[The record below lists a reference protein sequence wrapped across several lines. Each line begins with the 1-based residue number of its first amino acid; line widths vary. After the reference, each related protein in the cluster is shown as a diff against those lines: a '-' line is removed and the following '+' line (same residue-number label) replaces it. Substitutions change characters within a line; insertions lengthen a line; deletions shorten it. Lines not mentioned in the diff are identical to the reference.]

1 MGEIPKSTGKPAAGE
16 IAPMNRPNPISDQP
30 LERNDPFGLS
40 KFSIRRYSI
49 QHFLLIFVVIGLL
62 AATTVLAVLHGNLV
76 LIVLAATTLAVTL
89 GKAALVL
96 HVGIRTIAVE
106 AWIRRLGMGDFEY
119 RIEPRGNDE
128 VSKACLALET
138 LRQSSIRAM
147 QLDLVQKLS
156 DELQEKNATLEETLD
171 ELRKSQD
178 RIISQQKLAEL
189 GELSAGVA
197 HEIRNPLQF
206 IRNFAASSEV
216 IAGQIKEAPERPD
229 DGDLETVGELT
240 DDLVENMRRIVT
252 HSDRAD
258 RIIAD
263 LLAMGRRGA
272 VSFER
277 VDLNQLLAK
286 QVTLGY
292 QAAQAQTPGF
302 TADIRQELDPAVGQI
317 VAVQE
322 DLARVFANLVTN
334 ACHAMAER
342 AGASGDEYAPELRI
356 ASRRT
361 DDGAAITI
369 RDNGTGMTPEV
380 MAKIFSPFFTTKESS
395 RSTGLGLTLSHEIVR
410 EHGGQIVPES
420 RPGEYTVMT
429 VQLPRNPG
437 EPGHMRERLAR
448 RPTTD
453 LGVPAATLIAEERA
467 IRDAEL
473 GLSAESF
480 SSRIDQ

>member
-1 MGEIPKSTGKPAAGE
+1 MS
-16 IAPMNRPNPISDQP
+16 RPDPISDQP

-62 AATTVLAVLHGNLV
+62 AVTTVFAVLHGNLA
-76 LIVLAATTLAVTL
+76 LIVLAGTTLTVTL
-89 GKAALVL
+89 AKAALVI

-147 QLDLVQKLS
+147 RLDLVQQLS
-156 DELQEKNATLEETLD
+156 DELQEKNATLEDTLD

-206 IRNFAASSEV
+206 IRNFAANSEV
-216 IAGQIKEAPERPD
+216 IAGQIKEAPEQPE
-229 DGDLETVGELT
+229 DGELETVDELT
-240 DDLVENMRRIVT
+240 EDLVENMRRIVM
-252 HSDRAD
+252 HSERAD

-263 LLAMGRRGA
+263 LLAMGRRGQGA
-272 VSFER
+272 FEP
-277 VDLNQLLAK
+277 VDLNAILAK
-286 QVTLGY
+286 QASLGY
-292 QAAQAQTPGF
+292 QAAQAQSAGF
-302 TADIRQELDPAVGQI
+302 TAEIRQELDPDAGRI
-317 VAVQE
+317 VAVPE
-322 DLARVFANLVTN
+322 DLARVFTNLVAN

-342 AGASGDEYAPELRI
+342 ARDAGVDYAPELRI
-356 ASRRT
+356 GSRRT
-361 DDGAAITI
+361 AEGVEVTI
-369 RDNGTGMTPEV
+369 RDNGVGMTREV
-380 MAKIFSPFFTTKESS
+380 MARIFSPFYTTKESS

-429 VQLPRNPG
+429 VQLLRDPG
-437 EPGHMRERLAR
+437 EPARTSNRLAH

-453 LGVPAATLIAEERA
+453 LGVDAATLLAEERES
-467 IRDAEL
+467 RDAET
-473 GLSAESF
+473 
-480 SSRIDQ
+480 R

>member
-1 MGEIPKSTGKPAAGE
+1 MSPTPQTIDA
-16 IAPMNRPNPISDQP
+16 MNRPDPLADQSF
-30 LERNDPFGLS
+30 EQNDPFGLS

-49 QHFLLIFVVIGLL
+49 QHFLLIFVIIGLL
-62 AATTVLAVLHGNLV
+62 AATTVLAALHGNPV
-76 LIVLAATTLAVTL
+76 LIVLAGTTLAVTL

-147 QLDLVQKLS
+147 QLDLVRKLS
-156 DELQEKNATLEETLD
+156 DELQEKNAALEDTLD

-206 IRNFAASSEV
+206 IRNFAASSEA
-216 IAGQIKEAPERPD
+216 IAVQIKDAPAQPM
-229 DGDLETVGELT
+229 DGDLETTDELT
-240 DDLVENMRRIVT
+240 DDLVDNMKRIVM

-263 LLAMGRRGA
+263 LLAMGRRGEGA
-272 VSFER
+272 FEL

-286 QVTLGY
+286 QVSLGY

-302 TADIRQELDPAVGQI
+302 TAEIRQELDPTIGEI
-317 VAVQE
+317 SAVQE
-322 DLARVFANLVTN
+322 DLARVITNLVTN

-342 AGASGDEYAPELRI
+342 AEAAGDDYEPELRV

-361 DDGAAITI
+361 AEGAVITI

-380 MAKIFSPFFTTKESS
+380 MARVFSPFFTTKESS

-410 EHGGQIVPES
+410 EHGGQIVPNS
-420 RPGEYTVMT
+420 QPGAYTEMT
-429 VQLPRNPG
+429 VQLLRSPG
-437 EPGHMRERLAR
+437 DPGHMSERLAR
-448 RPTTD
+448 RPMTD
-453 LGVPAATLIAEERA
+453 LGVDAATLIAEERA

-473 GLSAESF
+473 G
-480 SSRIDQ
+480 